1 VSRSLADSER
11 DSVTGRLIMKKRRE
25 TDVSVCKNNTRALPR
40 PCLPRSAH
48 WERSSRLL
56 FRGVS
61 ILLSI
66 RRLIMGR
73 ISVVSDELVIFV
85 CCPRRSTGNGDS
97 GTKRGT
103 CSFCRPFRVRVPLWM
118 VQRTA
123 VPLQF
128 HPPATPSSNSN
139 ETSMMSLAVQRPSAR

>member
-1 VSRSLADSER
+1 MSRSLADSEP

-25 TDVSVCKNNTRALPR
+25 TDVSVCKNDTRALPR

-66 RRLIMGR
+66 RWL
-73 ISVVSDELVIFV
+73 VVSDELIVFV
-85 CCPRRSTGNGDS
+85 CCPRRPTEMGILGRSEA
-97 GTKRGT
+97 
-103 CSFCRPFRVRVPLWM
+103 RVRFVVPSESVFPFGWFKE
-118 VQRTA
+118 
-123 VPLQF
+123 PLCHF
-128 HPPATPSSNSN
+128 NFTHPPLP
-139 ETSMMSLAVQRPSAR
+139 VQIPMKLR

>member
-1 VSRSLADSER
+1 MFRSLADSER

-85 CCPRRSTGNGDS
+85 CCPRRSTEMGILGRS
-97 GTKRGT
+97 EAHARFVIP
-103 CSFCRPFRVRVPLWM
+103 SESVLPFGWFKEPPYHFNF
-118 VQRTA
+118 T
-123 VPLQF
+123 
-128 HPPATPSSNSN
+128 HPPLPVQV
-139 ETSMMSLAVQRPSAR
+139 SMKLR